1 MDINSA
7 NEMFRMYFI
16 NQFML
21 VVPLMAVSLVV
32 ALLFG
37 IIQSMFQIQEQALA
51 FSAKLVTMM
60 IVFLMTMMW
69 MYDKAIVHL
78 QDLYRF
84 LFQ

>member
-7 NEMFRMYFI
+7 NEMFRMYFL